1 MSVNRENIGK
11 HLLEY
16 QLGMIGKDLMV
27 IVDDDHWRFNNTL
40 TFKQYLE
47 FLVYARKT
55 IQKVFKCNA
64 QKREVIFGQFI
75 EMFGLRIKN

>member
-1 MSVNRENIGK
+1 MRVNRENIGK

-40 TFKQYLE
+40 TYQQYLD
-47 FLVYARKT
+47 FRNYCRKK

-64 QKREVIFGQFI
+64 EKRDLIFYQFW